1 MKRLA
6 RIAMFIALFAVVGNL
21 PAFAAFS
28 EAKFES
34 LMQNCVK
41 YLFVLEE
48 NSPNGMSMELAYEGF
63 EKTSAE
69 LQKYI
74 SGLGT
79 KKELASAR
87 KTANDFIKKAGHE
100 AITIANVGK
109 MALKAIDQRE
119 KFLEIHGE

>member
-28 EAKFES
+28 ETKFES

-41 YLFVLEE
+41 YLFILEE
-48 NSPNGMSMELAYEGF
+48 DSPNGLSKELAYEGF
-63 EKTSAE
+63 EKASAE
-69 LQKYI
+69 LQKYV
-74 SGLGT
+74 SGLEN

-87 KTANDFIKKAGHE
+87 KSADNFIKKAGHE
-100 AITIANVGK
+100 AVTLANVGN
-109 MALKAIDQRE
+109 MALKMIAQRE
-119 KFLEIHGE
+119 KFLAVHGE